1 MPYGPRPVFAPEG
14 ADGGAGGQQQDSQS
28 GATDQGGQDQKPVRP
43 DYIPETY
50 WDADKGFKTDDF
62 NALVAFKAESDSRAA
77 SMPAAADKYEV
88 KLPADFKLPEGF
100 TLPKTADGKDAE
112 LSSLIDPKDPRIE
125 AARALAFEQKLDQG
139 QFEKLIE
146 LGVKFDIAEKQ
157 RFSDSIK
164 AEADK
169 LGAKGQERINA
180 VMQWIGAKVG
190 GEAATTLAP
199 MMMTAKQVEAFEAIM
214 RLNRGVA
221 QGSPGAGRDDKPTG
235 TLSEEEYQ
243 KLSPTARIQYTRELN
258 KQK

>member
-14 ADGGAGGQQQDSQS
+14 AGAGGENSNAG
-28 GATDQGGQDQKPVRP
+28 GADGGTGGQAEKPVRP

-50 WDADKGFKTDDF
+50 WDADKGFKADDF

-221 QGSPGAGRDDKPTG
+221 QGSPGAGRDEKQTG
-235 TLSEEEYQ
+235 TLSEEDYL
-243 KLSPTARIQYTRELN
+243 KMSPAARIQYTRELN
-258 KQK
+258 SKK